1 MKKPSPYPLISWA
14 MVLKSI
20 PALNL
25 IEERHAQA
33 AAVPAAGVVD
43 GLEKSVAKKW
53 QRLVA
58 LPFL

>member
-1 MKKPSPYPLISWA
+1 